1 MNREY
6 SDYQRKVI
14 NRFYENREHH
24 DDQRLSEL
32 VTNLYLATTEKQKDR
47 HWKSAEEAMTRLGV
61 PDSRVKHVVNSREP
75 TLLAEV
81 VKDLQSGRIGKKKS

>member
-32 VTNLYLATTEKQKDR
+32 VTNLYLTDSAKKLEK
-47 HWKSAEEAMTRLGV
+47 HWQTAEDIMTRLKV
-61 PDSRVKHVVNSREP
+61 PKTR
-75 TLLAEV
+75 
-81 VKDLQSGRIGKKKS
+81 